1 MLNCRRAVRAGKY
14 GLMTGLTFAGL
25 AACQGQ
31 GEAVDITSQEE
42 QLVASIA
49 DPVAG
54 ELLRTLVARLTE
66 AMAEGGPVNAIEF
79 CSQEAI
85 PLTRSVQSQASGN
98 LDLKR
103 TSFRVRNP
111 ANAPDEAE
119 EEALL
124 FFERA
129 IQSGE
134 ASPSTYIQRASDEEF
149 RYYRALYLGEV
160 CLQCHGSRD
169 SMDPEVLAALG
180 ERYPED
186 LATGYEA
193 GDFRGV
199 VRVSVPLAE
208 LPIELSEGQG
218 G

>member
-1 MLNCRRAVRAGKY
+1 MLNRRRVVRVGNY
-14 GLMTGLTFAGL
+14 GLMTGLILAGFV
-25 AACQGQ
+25 ACKGQ
-31 GEAVDITSQEE
+31 GESMDITSEEE

-54 ELLRTLVARLTE
+54 ELLRTLVARLTD

-79 CSQEAI
+79 CSREAL
-85 PLTRSVQSQASGN
+85 PLTRSVQSRVSGN
-98 LDLKR
+98 LELKR

-134 ASPSTYIQRASDEEF
+134 ASPSTYIQRVSEEEF

-169 SMDPEVLAALG
+169 SMAPEVLDALG

-199 VRVSVPLAE
+199 VRVSVPTAE
-208 LPIELSEGQG
+208 LSAALPEGQG